1 MEKRHYINKKALH
14 AGHVRYNYYFC
25 FLFVIFFFIFAWKM
39 DFWKIW
45 HDIHFFYV
53 FYHFFLSCKQ
63 KSAT

>member
-1 MEKRHYINKKALH
+1 MLDMYGIIIIF
-14 AGHVRYNYYFC
+14 VFC
-25 FLFVIFFFIFAWKM
+25 LLYFFFIFAWKM

-63 KSAT
+63 KSATKFPF